1 MSRLRI
7 ASIIWRDAIGGAER
21 SLTDLAAA
29 LDRRKFDMI
38 FYYLSGEPGYF
49 ANQIKQLGF
58 NVEFL
63 KWDNGRDISGRINL
77 IKRLKQYSPH
87 VIHDHILPPLTRPL
101 IKMFLRCPII
111 NTEHGKA
118 LQRSLGI
125 GKKWR
130 NKLEKFD
137 FLFCDYI
144 AANSMASAEAL
155 KAAFHLSGSK
165 IGVVH
170 LGINLKQF
178 KPVFKK
184 QPLKHL
190 LRIGYVG
197 RINKLKG
204 VDYLPFVARNLID
217 QHNIRFKIFIAGDG
231 PERKN
236 IEQLCKN
243 MGVDEYFSFLG
254 WLKDVNNFLEKIDI
268 LLVPSRFESLGLTT
282 IEALA
287 MNVPV
292 VAFDI
297 QGLKEILSDCLSGKL
312 IKFGDTKSMAEAVN
326 SFYKNHVNISID
338 GRKFVEERF
347 SNNRMAREYE
357 SIYITLIENS

>member
-87 VIHDHILPPLTRPL
+87 VIHDHILPPLTRPF
-101 IKMFLRCPII
+101 IKMFIRRPIL
-111 NTEHGKA
+111 NTEHGSA
-118 LQRSLGI
+118 VQRSLGI

-130 NKLEKFD
+130 NKFEKFD

-144 AANSMASAEAL
+144 AANSAVSAEAL
-155 KAAFHLSGSK
+155 KGAYRIPDKK
-165 IGVVH
+165 IGIVH
-170 LGINLKQF
+170 LGIDLGQF
-178 KPVFKK
+178 NPAFSEQQKEDC
-184 QPLKHL
+184 LI
-190 LRIGYVG
+190 IGYVG
-197 RINKLKG
+197 RIVNEHKG
-204 VDYLPFVARNLID
+204 VDYLPLVAKALND
-217 QHNIRFKIFIAGDG
+217 QFDIRFKIIVAGDG
-231 PERKN
+231 PDREKVEHFCKELEVQ
-236 IEQLCKN
+236 EQ
-243 MGVDEYFSFLG
+243 FTFLG
-254 WLKDVNNFLEKIDI
+254 WVRDVNNFLKKIDI
-268 LLVPSRFESLGLTT
+268 LLVPSRFEPLGLTA

-287 MNVPV
+287 MNIPV
-292 VAFDI
+292 VAFDVG
-297 QGLKEILSDCLSGKL
+297 GLREILSECPGGRLVKP
-312 IKFGDTKSMAEAVN
+312 GDVNGMAAAIYSICQN
-326 SFYKNHVNISID
+326 HKNVGNKA
-338 GRKFVEERF
+338 RKFVEERF
-347 SNNRMAREYE
+347 SNIKMARQYE
-357 SIYITLIENS
+357 SVYMSLI